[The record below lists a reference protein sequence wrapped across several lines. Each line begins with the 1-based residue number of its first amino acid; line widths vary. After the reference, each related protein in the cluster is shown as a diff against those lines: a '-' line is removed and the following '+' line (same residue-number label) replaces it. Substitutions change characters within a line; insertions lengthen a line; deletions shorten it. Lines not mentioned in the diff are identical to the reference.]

1 METRAADRTARSEV
15 ANLIGGRFEVPAAQQ
30 YLDVPNPANGEVLA
44 RVPLSGREEVD
55 AAVRAAKEAFPAW
68 RSVPPVERARYLFR
82 YRELLEQHKEELA
95 ELVTRENGKNLD
107 DARGEVRR
115 GIEVVEFAC
124 GIPTLL
130 MGQTLA
136 DVSRNIDSELFRY
149 PLGVVAGITPFNF
162 PCMVPMWL
170 YPIAIAC
177 GNTFVLKPSERT
189 PLSALRQAELL
200 LEAGLPDGVFNV
212 VHGAKEVV
220 DGILEHPDIR
230 AVSFVGSAPV
240 ARYVY
245 ERAAAHGKRVQ
256 ALAGAKNHHIVLSDA
271 PLDKVIPILISSA
284 FGNAGERCLAGSV
297 VLVESAVAD
306 EFLARLT
313 EAARVLP
320 VGDGMDPVT
329 ELGPVIREEHRQR
342 IVRYIE
348 QGVAE
353 GARLVLDGRSVQ
365 GPGGRGFFLGATIFD
380 EVRPEMTI
388 AREEIFGPVL
398 SVMRVENLEQAI
410 DIANRSAF
418 GNAAVL
424 YTSSGRAARVFREHI
439 QAGMLG
445 VNIGVPAPMAFF
457 PFSGWKGSFYGDL
470 HATGRDG
477 VEFYTQKKVVTTRW
491 LD

>member
-1 METRAADRTARSEV
+1 MDTFVQDTQTKHTV
-15 ANLIGGRFEVPAAQQ
+15 ANFVGGRFEVPAVDTF
-30 YLDVPNPANGEVLA
+30 LDVPNPANGEVLA
-44 RVPLSGREEVD
+44 RVPLSGQGEVD
-55 AAVRAAKEAFPAW
+55 RAVQSAKAAFESW
-68 RSVPPVERARYLFR
+68 RSVPAVERARYLFR
-82 YRELLEQHKEELA
+82 YRDLLEQHKEELA
-95 ELVTRENGKNLD
+95 VLVTRENGKNLD

-124 GIPTLL
+124 GIPTLM
-130 MGQTLA
+130 MGNTLP

-189 PLSALRQAELL
+189 PLSAQRQAELL
-200 LEAGLPDGVFNV
+200 VEAGLPDGVFNV
-212 VHGAKEVV
+212 VNGAKEVV
-220 DGILEHPDIR
+220 DGILDHLDIR

-245 ERAAAHGKRVQ
+245 ERAAARGKRVQ
-256 ALAGAKNHHIVLSDA
+256 ALAGAKNHHIVLRDA
-271 PLDKVIPILISSA
+271 PLDKVIPIVIASA

-297 VLVESAVAD
+297 VLVESAIAD
-306 EFLARLT
+306 EFLVRLT
-313 EAARVLP
+313 EAARSLP
-320 VGDGMDPVT
+320 VGDGMDPAT

-342 IVRYIE
+342 IMGYIE
-348 QGVAE
+348 QGIAE
-353 GARLVLDGRSVQ
+353 GAKLVLDGRTVQ
-365 GPGGRGFFLGATIFD
+365 SPDGKGYFLGATIFD
-380 EVRPEMTI
+380 EVKPEMVI

-398 SVMRVENLEQAI
+398 SVMRVDSLEEAI
-410 DIANRSAF
+410 AIANRSQY

-424 YTSSGRAARVFREHI
+424 YTNNGRAVRVFRETI

-445 VNIGVPAPMAFF
+445 VNVGVPAPMAFF
-457 PFSGWKGSFYGDL
+457 PFSGWKGSFFGDL

-477 VEFYTQKKVVTTRW
+477 VEFYTHKKVITTRW
-491 LD
+491 LE